1 MQAGLEIPYLWNTA
15 TFVSRKLHNP
25 LENFIYTTNMT
36 VRIMIANRFLRSP
49 ICTKMKSWAF
59 RTCEHASIHGLIWYT
74 RVENRL
80 ISLIIILLCLMII
93 FITPGYVILR
103 CLEFGRS
110 EKILTTTSSLRLKV
124 ATYPTI
130 TVCHGKYFTN
140 ERLARKYLKLLLSK
154 KFLQN

>member
-1 MQAGLEIPYLWNTA
+1 MYSRVGWLWT
-15 TFVSRKLHNP
+15 
-25 LENFIYTTNMT
+25 IT
-36 VRIMIANRFLRSP
+36 VLPPCYFRSP
-49 ICTKMKSWAF
+49 ICTKLKSWAF
-59 RTCEHASIHGLIWYT
+59 KTCENASIHGVIWYT
-74 RVENRL
+74 RVENRF

-124 ATYPTI
+124 AKYPII

-140 ERLARKYLKLLLSK
+140 ERLARKYYLRNLPNW
-154 KFLQN
+154 FD